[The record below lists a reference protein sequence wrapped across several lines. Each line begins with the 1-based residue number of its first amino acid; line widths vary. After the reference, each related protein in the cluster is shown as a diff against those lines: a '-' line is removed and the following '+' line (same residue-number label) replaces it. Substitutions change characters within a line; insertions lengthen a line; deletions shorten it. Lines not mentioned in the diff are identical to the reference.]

1 MSSYFLDYVN
11 SNPIVGNRMQ
21 RLFKV
26 LMEDLKSDEYVY
38 DTKDADLRIK
48 FIETFCKCTKAPFY
62 GRPIVLQLWQK
73 AFIEVFYSFKKK
85 DGHDRFKKTLLVI
98 ARKNGKTELVISLL
112 FAELML
118 GAGGNDIVCS
128 SNNDMQANILYD
140 GIDTMRK
147 LFDPDNKRT
156 RRTVSFIENKKTGS
170 KVFKLNQSTKNKEGR
185 NIDYACIDEMN
196 EMRTNDIIK
205 AIEQSQSVKPNPKL
219 FMITTE
225 GFVNNGP
232 LDTFLDYSD
241 KVLDGVAADDSFL
254 PWLYIQDNEREVWQN
269 PSSWVKSNPSLD
281 VVKQRDYLQQQL
293 DTSKDIKS
301 ERAYVLCKDFNLKQL
316 SNSAWLE
323 DFSYLQESCDVE
335 TLANKICIASV
346 DLSETTDLT
355 ALTIMYTKHENKKKY
370 FYTHYFIPEQKLV
383 NSLDVSAGARY
394 KEWIEDGYITVQEG
408 ATLDMEKI
416 ADYLI
421 NIIQTYNVKIYKVG
435 YDQRFAKPF
444 IDRIE
449 DCGIETEVVYQNANT
464 MSLPINITEADFKA
478 HNIQY
483 GNNPVTEWCLSNVCV
498 NVNSLG
504 QAMCF
509 KPQGSKGKRIDG
521 AIAMIIAT
529 AKIIMVWIENAK
541 SIINVPQK

>member
-26 LMEDLKSDEYVY
+26 LMEDLKRDEYIY

-241 KVLDGVAADDSFL
+241 KVLDGVATDDSFL
-254 PWLYIQDNEREVWQN
+254 PWLYIQDSEREVWQN

-323 DFSYLQESCDVE
+323 DFSYLQENCDVE

-383 NSLDVSAGARY
+383 NSLDISAGARY
-394 KEWIEDGYITVQEG
+394 KEWIEDGYITVQDG

-521 AIAMIIAT
+521 AIAMIIA
-529 AKIIMVWIENAK
+529 NAIYIRNCGEYK
-541 SIINVPQK
+541 MYARDN